1 MSEITFYRFRISKF
15 HFLKY
20 SKKIDFFVEDWNS
33 GQRSEESRGM
43 VVVQNAR
50 LIYPLKMRGLTL
62 KVNFNTQGQISWST
76 FGSELDLEGQST
88 HFHRVNGARILYYSW
103 WMLFFQHWF
112 ICMTHQ
118 QTTRSTIIET
128 KIAID
133 LIWVWNDTR
142 WWGMKLR
149 DKNSTK
155 IIQAINS
162 NT

>member
-1 MSEITFYRFRISKF
+1 MTTSVGNNILPISNFKIP
-15 HFLKY
+15 FLKIL
-20 SKKIDFFVEDWNS
+20 KKIDFFVEDWNS

-103 WMLFFQHWF
+103 WMLFF
-112 ICMTHQ
+112 
-118 QTTRSTIIET
+118 STDSFAWLISKRQEVQLLKPKLQSIWSGCGMIPDDEEWNYET
-128 KIAID
+128 K
-133 LIWVWNDTR
+133 TR
-142 WWGMKLR
+142 QKLS
-149 DKNSTK
+149 K
-155 IIQAINS
+155 Q
-162 NT
+162 